1 MRRKGGGTPRLTVK
15 DPTLLEDLQRL
26 LEPATMGNPMR
37 PLRWVSKS
45 HDKLATALRA
55 MGHKVSS
62 STIPKLLEELKYC
75 RHSNRKTKEAGKHPD
90 RDAQF
95 EYINAKVEAF
105 QAAGEPVISIDA
117 KKKELLGEFKNG
129 GSDYGPQGE
138 PIEVNAHDFEDKE
151 LGKVVPYGVYDIG
164 ANLGYV
170 EPRNRPRHRGVRRQ
184 RRPMLARSDG
194 LEALSR
200 DEAPDD
206 HGRRRRLQWFTAAA
220 LGVGPPTTRGR
231 NRSDHSG
238 LPLSARDFEVEQDR
252 AWHAFCH
259 IKQEQAV

>member
-1 MRRKGGGTPRLTVK
+1 
-15 DPTLLEDLQRL
+15 
-26 LEPATMGNPMR
+26 MGDPMR

-55 MGHKVSS
+55 MGYKVSS
-62 STIPKLLEELKYC
+62 STVPKLLEELKSC

-117 KKKELLGEFKNG
+117 KKKELLREFKNG

-138 PIEVNAHDFEDKE
+138 PIEVNAHDFEDKQ
-151 LGKVVPYGVYDIG
+151 LGKAVPDGVYDIG

-170 EPRNRPRHRGVRRQ
+170 SLGIDHDTGEFAVNAVRCWLDQMGWKLYPRMRRLMITADGGGSNGSRLRLWKLALQQLADETGLIIQVCHYPPGTSKWNKIEHRMFATSRRTGAPRH
-184 RRPMLARSDG
+184 S
-194 LEALSR
+194 
-200 DEAPDD
+200 
-206 HGRRRRLQWFTAAA
+206 
-220 LGVGPPTTRGR
+220 
-231 NRSDHSG
+231 
-238 LPLSARDFEVEQDR
+238 SASSSSSN
-252 AWHAFCH
+252 
-259 IKQEQAV
+259 